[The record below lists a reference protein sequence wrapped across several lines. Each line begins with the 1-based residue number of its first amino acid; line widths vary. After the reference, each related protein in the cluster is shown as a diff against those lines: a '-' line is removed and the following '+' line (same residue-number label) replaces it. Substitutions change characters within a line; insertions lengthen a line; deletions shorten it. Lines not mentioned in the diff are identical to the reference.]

1 MDNKKKFI
9 FYIVVSLFWFSL
21 YAYVPYVTP
30 YADEMGTS
38 LRLTG
43 LIAGAYG
50 FTQMLLRL
58 PLGIF
63 SDKLQRRKIFV
74 QFGLLA
80 AALSGV
86 LVFFFPSPI
95 MLLVARGL
103 GGVAASVWVT
113 LTVLGASYNKGNDT
127 TRVMGQ
133 MSAANAFGRMVAL
146 LLGGLAAQVLGVPY
160 AFLLGGI
167 VGVIG
172 LLFGFKLEDTPKDEN
187 RAPFCMKDFAAV
199 IRDKQL
205 IFCSVL
211 GILSM
216 YISFSTTFGFT
227 PLAAARLNASGW
239 QLGLLG
245 VLSTAPAIFISP
257 IAGGFLPKKIGS
269 AATLSIGFIIAA
281 LGSLLVAFADALWV
295 LFVVQISASLG
306 VAIVSTLLL
315 GLCIR
320 DVPEKSRATA
330 MGFFQAVYGIG
341 MFMGPFVTGQI
352 SFRFGLSAAFVFT
365 GLIGFCGF
373 LLTLLFAKAA
383 KWKHSR

>member
-1 MDNKKKFI
+1 MHKTHFLS
-9 FYIVVSLFWFSL
+9 IVVSLFWFSL

-30 YADEMGTS
+30 YADELGTN
-38 LRLTG
+38 LRMAG
-43 LIAGAYG
+43 LIVGAYG
-50 FTQMLLRL
+50 FTQMVIRL

-74 QFGLLA
+74 QCGMLA
-80 AALSGV
+80 AALSGF
-86 LVFFFPSPI
+86 LVFFFPSPS

-113 LTVLGASYNKGNDT
+113 FTVLGASYNKDNDT
-127 TRVMGQ
+127 TRVMGH
-133 MSAANAFGRMVAL
+133 MSAANALGRMIAL
-146 LLGGLAAQVLGVPY
+146 LLGGLIAQMLGIPY

-172 LLFGFKLEDTPKDEN
+172 LLVGFKLEDTPKDEH
-187 RAPFCMKDFAAV
+187 RAPFCKKDFWAV
-199 IRDKQL
+199 IKDKQL
-205 IFCSVL
+205 IFCSIL

-227 PLAAARLNASGW
+227 PLAAARLNANQW

-257 IAGGFLPKKIGS
+257 IAGGFLPKKIGP
-269 AATLSIGFIIAA
+269 AATLILGFVIAGA
-281 LGSLLVAFADALWV
+281 GSMLVAFTDALWV
-295 LFVVQISASLG
+295 LFVVQICASLG
-306 VAIVSTLLL
+306 VAIVNTLLL

-320 DVPEKSRATA
+320 DISEKSRATA

-341 MFMGPFVTGQI
+341 MFVGPFVTGQI
-352 SFRFGLSAAFVFT
+352 SFRFGLSAAFIFT
-365 GLIGFCGF
+365 GLIGFVG
-373 LLTLLFAKAA
+373 LILTLLFAKAA